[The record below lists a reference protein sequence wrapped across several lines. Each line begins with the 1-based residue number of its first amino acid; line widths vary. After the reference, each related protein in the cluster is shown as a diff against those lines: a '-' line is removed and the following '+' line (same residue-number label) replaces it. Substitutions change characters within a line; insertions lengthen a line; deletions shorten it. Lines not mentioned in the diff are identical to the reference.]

1 LQSLGYGSGKNF
13 KVLWSRKKCFLALT
27 IKAKV
32 LDYGIIG
39 KKYRFSF
46 KFLAWITVVGKI
58 SELRITVLGK
68 KIDLPSRFTFSL

>member
-1 LQSLGYGSGKNF
+1 MVKEKMFFSSYDQGK
-13 KVLWSRKKCFLALT
+13 
-27 IKAKV
+27 KV

-68 KIDLPSRFTFSL
+68 KN